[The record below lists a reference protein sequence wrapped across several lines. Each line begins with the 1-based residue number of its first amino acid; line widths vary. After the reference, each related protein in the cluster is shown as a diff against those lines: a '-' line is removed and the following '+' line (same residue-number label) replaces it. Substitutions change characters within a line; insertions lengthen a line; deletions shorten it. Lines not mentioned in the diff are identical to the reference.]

1 MKRNILPVI
10 ILSTLLVAVS
20 GLSRGAA
27 DKLTYITAYAET
39 NTCDSESDAG
49 SLTDYPTLID
59 YASFFD
65 AVRAHGEEISDIF
78 TQRDRKSVV

>member
-39 NTCDSESDAG
+39 DTCDSESDAG

-59 YASFFD
+59 YASSLD
-65 AVRAHGEEISDIF
+65 AVRVIEIGRASC
-78 TQRDRKSVV
+78 RERV

>member
-39 NTCDSESDAG
+39 DTCEIG
-49 SLTDYPTLID
+49 
-59 YASFFD
+59 
-65 AVRAHGEEISDIF
+65 RAH
-78 TQRDRKSVV
+78 V